1 MATKARTTVTTPP
14 PPPATKT
21 RANGASDKQAPGY
34 VPSFLLV
41 ELVTHALRE
50 LAELALRLG
59 IVGVDHEVLEVP
71 EAPAEVLEALALLEE
86 AGDLCADLCVCVQ
99 VEGVGV
105 CARGEEEGRVAVS
118 KDRKSTRLNSSHS
131 GESRMPSSA

>member
-1 MATKARTTVTTPP
+1 MKID
-14 PPPATKT
+14 PPA
-21 RANGASDKQAPGY
+21 
-34 VPSFLLV
+34 FLLV

-86 AGDLCADLCVCVQ
+86 AGDLCANL
-99 VEGVGV
+99 E
-105 CARGEEEGRVAVS
+105 
-118 KDRKSTRLNSSHS
+118 
-131 GESRMPSSA
+131 